1 MSLFPPLASCKI
13 GKMDSFPWCVY
24 IFFTIFNAWMHLLP
38 IITYR
43 ATVFLDG
50 ASEKVLI
57 DLSCMVGKNLLLFN
71 FAVSDTTV
79 LPQQATIYFN

>member
-1 MSLFPPLASCKI
+1 
-13 GKMDSFPWCVY
+13 
-24 IFFTIFNAWMHLLP
+24 MHLLP

-71 FAVSDTTV
+71 FAESDTTV
-79 LPQQATIYFN
+79 LPQQAAIYFN